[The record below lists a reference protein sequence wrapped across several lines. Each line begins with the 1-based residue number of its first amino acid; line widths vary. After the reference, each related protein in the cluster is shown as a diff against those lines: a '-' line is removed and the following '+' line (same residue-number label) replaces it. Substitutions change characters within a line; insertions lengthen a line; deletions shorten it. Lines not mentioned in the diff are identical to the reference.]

1 MTEKNSIKTGIITG
15 VGKGIGLSTLELL
28 ISQKNYKIISIT
40 RSKSKKI
47 KTLMRNKNYLEN
59 YYHSLGDD
67 LNSDRELI
75 QKIIKKYKINFMI
88 CNAGVRHRDSIKNM
102 NHEKRKKTLD
112 VNYNSNVI
120 LIEEVIKNLAN
131 KNRKA
136 NIVYLSSIVGNL
148 GFKDLSS
155 YSSSKMAMEGFIRSA
170 AVEYASKKIRINIVS
185 PGFVKSSYYKNF
197 LKNEKKLNNW
207 ILNRTPMKRWG
218 EPKEIAS
225 VIEFLISERSSYI
238 TGSTIFVD
246 GGWNIS

>member
-1 MTEKNSIKTGIITG
+1 MTEKNYIKTGIITG

-102 NHEKRKKTLD
+102 NHEKRK
-112 VNYNSNVI
+112 
-120 LIEEVIKNLAN
+120 
-131 KNRKA
+131 
-136 NIVYLSSIVGNL
+136 NI
-148 GFKDLSS
+148 
-155 YSSSKMAMEGFIRSA
+155 RC
-170 AVEYASKKIRINIVS
+170 
-185 PGFVKSSYYKNF
+185 
-197 LKNEKKLNNW
+197 KL
-207 ILNRTPMKRWG
+207 
-218 EPKEIAS
+218 
-225 VIEFLISERSSYI
+225 
-238 TGSTIFVD
+238 
-246 GGWNIS
+246 

>member
-1 MTEKNSIKTGIITG
+1 
-15 VGKGIGLSTLELL
+15 
-28 ISQKNYKIISIT
+28 
-40 RSKSKKI
+40 
-47 KTLMRNKNYLEN
+47 
-59 YYHSLGDD
+59 
-67 LNSDRELI
+67 
-75 QKIIKKYKINFMI
+75 MI

-102 NHEKRKKTLD
+102 NHEKEKKTLD

-197 LKNEKKLNNW
+197 
-207 ILNRTPMKRWG
+207 
-218 EPKEIAS
+218 
-225 VIEFLISERSSYI
+225 
-238 TGSTIFVD
+238 
-246 GGWNIS
+246 